1 MEIRRPFGRWLDE
14 FVIGDTYH
22 HGPGRSLTDFDNI
35 WASLLALD
43 LDSRWL
49 DESAAKAA
57 GLPAR
62 PINPMLVFS
71 IAISMSIPDVSGRGL
86 GNLGYDSLIQHAE
99 VFPGDTIYAR
109 STVLEVRQSKSKP
122 DRGPV
127 YVLTEAMNQHDEVVL
142 SVHRRTMVQSRP
154 AEMGACS

>member
-1 MEIRRPFGRWLDE
+1 MEHERPFGRWLDE

-22 HGPGRSLTDFDNI
+22 HGSGRTLTDFDNM

-43 LDSRWL
+43 VDARWI
-49 DESAAKAA
+49 DQAAADRA
-57 GLPAR
+57 GLPGR

-71 IAISMSIPDVSGRGL
+71 IAVSMSIPDVSGRGI
-86 GNLGYDSLIQHAE
+86 GNLGYDSLEQLHD

-109 STVLEVRQSKSKP
+109 STVLNIRVSRSKP

-127 YVLTEAMNQHDEVVL
+127 YVLTEAFDQHDRVVL
-142 SVHRRTMVQSRP
+142 RVHRRTMVRTRP
-154 AEMGACS
+154 DDGAA